1 MRDVRCEKRA
11 VNSESRVPGPVS
23 RIPDHTLQFP
33 NPASRIPVH
42 PLPGGRSVTAVFMV
56 VALLAGPWL
65 SQPPAAFAQDEP
77 DEQEAA
83 GALDR
88 QAQLARD
95 FTDPL
100 TTLPQIFL
108 KDAYTP
114 SNYGTDAQ
122 TNRVILRAI
131 VPRISRFSWFP
142 FVQLVRPS
150 FILNTVPTGKGSA
163 TRTEFGDMQLF
174 DLAVLPWPGRETGLM
189 MAVGPTFA
197 FPTATDKSAGQGA
210 WQVGPAF
217 GAVYKGIPWLLMGG
231 LIQNPIS
238 FAYTS
243 DDRRAVNT
251 LLVQPV
257 LLLNVTGGWYV
268 KSGDATWSY
277 GWHHGGATLVPLSF
291 GIGRV
296 IVREGYPPVNFFV
309 SGEWM
314 AYRRNAPVA
323 PQVTINFGATM
334 AFPQWQWR
342 RE

>member
-1 MRDVRCEKRA
+1 MRA
-11 VNSESRVPGPVS
+11 VNPELRVPGPVS
-23 RIPDHTLQFP
+23 RISDHALQIP
-33 NPASRIPVH
+33 NPASRIPDH
-42 PLPGGRSVTAVFMV
+42 PLQVWRAVTSVFVAI
-56 VALLAGPWL
+56 ALLAGSRL
-65 SQPPAAFAQDEP
+65 FQPPAAFAQDEP

-150 FILNTVPTGKGSA
+150 FFLNTVPTGKGSA

-174 DLAVLPWPGRETGLM
+174 DVAVLPWPGRETGLM

-243 DDRRAVNT
+243 DDRRAVST
-251 LLVQPV
+251 LFVQPV

-268 KSGDATWSY
+268 KSGDATWSFH
-277 GWHHGGATLVPLSF
+277 WHHGGATLVPLSF

-323 PQVTINFGATM
+323 PQTTINFGATM